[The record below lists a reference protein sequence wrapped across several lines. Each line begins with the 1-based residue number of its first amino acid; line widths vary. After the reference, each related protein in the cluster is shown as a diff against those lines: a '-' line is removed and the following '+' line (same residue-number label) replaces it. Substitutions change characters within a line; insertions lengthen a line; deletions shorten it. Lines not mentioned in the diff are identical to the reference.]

1 MRTWSLRF
9 STTALFLVAALSPVS
24 AAETP
29 PALPGRTDF
38 VAASDATSVEVD
50 LRTLPIAPDWR
61 PGEPFTGKARRFEP
75 RGLPPRAPATPR
87 RDPLLDLQEGAP
99 APSARAFAT
108 PLLNF
113 AGMTSDAQPPDTTGD
128 VGPSHYIQVVNG
140 GGTRFTV
147 YRKSDGAVLAGPL
160 SMSALGTG
168 GCSFGSGDG
177 IVLYDSLAGRWLLSQ
192 IGNGTNQ
199 LCLFVSKTGDP
210 VAGGWWAYQFTTPRF
225 PDYPKYAV
233 WRDAYLATANEGN
246 PSIPA
251 VYALDRNRMLAGL
264 SATLQR
270 FAASPLAG
278 FSFQAL
284 APADADGNAPPLGA
298 PGYLLRHRDDEE
310 HSPGTANPNQDFL
323 ELYSLRVDFATPA
336 NSTFTGPT
344 AISVAEFDASFCGS
358 DNAALS
364 CIPQTTGPPLD
375 ALREV
380 IMNRV
385 QYRNFGD
392 HETLVGNFITDTD
405 GADRAGVRWFELR
418 KSGAGAWSLFQQGT
432 YSPDATR
439 RWIGS
444 IAMDRQGNIALGYSA
459 SSATVSPGSRY
470 AGRLAGD
477 PPGTLPQG
485 EHSII
490 AGTGTNPSNRWGDY
504 AAMTVD
510 PVDDCTFWFTTEHT
524 VGTGT
529 ATRIAAF
536 KFDGCA
542 AGPASP
548 GSYFT
553 LPPCRLADTRIGGGG
568 VLSSG
573 LPRNFAITA
582 HCGVPLTAVA
592 VAANVTAIQPT
603 GGGFFTLHPGG
614 TSPPATTTI
623 NFGAGQTRA
632 NNAILALGPDGSV
645 TVSPLVSGGGLAHL
659 VIDVTGY
666 FE

>member
-1 MRTWSLRF
+1 MRIWSLRF
-9 STTALFLVAALSPVS
+9 PTATLVLFAAVTPPA

-29 PALPGRTDF
+29 PAPSGRADF

-61 PGEPFTGKARRFEP
+61 PGEPFTGKPRRFEP
-75 RGLPPRAPATPR
+75 KGLPPRAPATPR
-87 RDPLLDLQEGAP
+87 RDPLLDLQVGAP
-99 APSARAFAT
+99 PPSDRAFAV
-108 PLLNF
+108 PLLHF
-113 AGMTSDAQPPDTTGD
+113 AGMTSGAQPPDTTGD

-160 SMSALGTG
+160 TISSLGTG
-168 GCSFGSGDG
+168 GCASGRGDG

-210 VAGGWWAYQFTTPRF
+210 IAGGWWAYQFTTPQF
-225 PDYPKYAV
+225 PDYPKYGV
-233 WRDAYLATANEGN
+233 WRDAYIATANE
-246 PSIPA
+246 SSA
-251 VYALDRNRMLAGL
+251 TAFVYALDRNRMLDGL

-270 FAASPLAG
+270 FSAPGLPG
-278 FSFQAL
+278 FTFQVFT
-284 APADADGNAPPLGA
+284 PADADGSPPPVGA
-298 PGYLLRHRDDEE
+298 PGYLLRHRDDEN
-310 HSPGTANPNQDFL
+310 HTPGSADPTRDFV
-323 ELYSLRVDFATPA
+323 ELFTLSFDFATPA
-336 NSTFTGPT
+336 NSLFSGPL
-344 AISVAEFDASFCGS
+344 AIPVAEFDSSFCGS
-358 DNAALS
+358 DGAALS
-364 CIPQTTGPPLD
+364 CIPQTTGSGLD
-375 ALREV
+375 ALREP

-385 QYRNFGD
+385 QYRNFGA
-392 HETLVGNFITDTD
+392 HETLVGNFVTDVD
-405 GADRAGVRWFELR
+405 GSDRAGVRWFELR
-418 KSGAGAWSLFQQGT
+418 KTGAGAWGLFQEGT

-459 SSATVSPGSRY
+459 SSVSVAPAIRY

-485 EHSII
+485 ETSLQ
-490 AGTGTNPSNRWGDY
+490 AGTGTNPTNRWGDY

-510 PVDDCTFWFTTEHT
+510 PADDCTFWFTTEYAS
-524 VGTGT
+524 GSGT

-536 KFDGCA
+536 RFDGCTA
-542 AGPASP
+542 APASP

-553 LPPCRLADTRIGGGG
+553 VPPCRLVDTRTGGGG

-573 LPRNFAITA
+573 IPRNIAIAA

-592 VAANVTAIQPT
+592 IAGNVTAIEPT
-603 GGGFFTLHPGG
+603 GGGFFSLYPGG
-614 TSPPATTTI
+614 ASPPATTTI

-632 NNAILALGPDGSV
+632 NNAILALGPDGTV
-645 TVSPLVSGGGLAHL
+645 TVSPLVSGGGQAHL